1 MNTKIFSQTMRT
13 SAYQTWF
20 STESFATTKAFES
33 MVGCVGS
40 IDCGNSVNNPIG
52 HPRPLIRLQ

>member
-13 SAYQTWF
+13 SAYQTWS
-20 STESFATTKAFES
+20 STHAFVCTKAFES

-40 IDCGNSVNNPIG
+40 IDCGNSANNPLLQ
-52 HPRPLIRLQ
+52 PRPIIIQA